1 MKCYKKTWYDW
12 LFFQFKSVFLRMGGL
27 FISRPCCLWLA
38 GKQVHHKLFVP
49 HDALLRTSAVV
60 TSHRD
65 GRVVHSN
72 LNKLFNTLLLK
83 MIFILI
89 KVSYIMFLLPD

>member
-1 MKCYKKTWYDW
+1 MTGSSSSLNLCSCAWVGSSYLDHV
-12 LFFQFKSVFLRMGGL
+12 VFGWQESK
-27 FISRPCCLWLA
+27 FTINCLYLMMHYY
-38 GKQVHHKLFVP
+38 VR
-49 HDALLRTSAVV
+49 LLYIV